1 MAQRRSRLRP
11 ARLVLLAL
19 LASLAWCTLSLFTS
33 SPSASADDG
42 SSRGSGLL
50 GVVGETLE
58 GVGNT
63 LQQTTDGV
71 DAVVTAVTTAVVP
84 VVEPVVAPVPE
95 PVSQPVVTVLQ
106 TLTTAPDTA
115 VAPADARVTAP
126 TEPHAYPAARAAQ
139 QAPGQ
144 DTAS

>member
-50 GVVGETLE
+50 GVVGETRE
-58 GVGNT
+58 GVRNT
-63 LQQTTDGV
+63 LQQTIDGV
-71 DAVVTAVTTAVVP
+71 DAVVTAVTTTVVP

-95 PVSQPVVTVLQ
+95 TVHQPVVTIIPPLPR
-106 TLTTAPDTA
+106 A
-115 VAPADARVTAP
+115 
-126 TEPHAYPAARAAQ
+126 TE
-139 QAPGQ
+139 
-144 DTAS
+144 